1 MTELNL
7 EQLIAELVPLKE
19 LNPENRARLAGT
31 ARVETI
37 PPGQKLTAGKESP
50 MFVYVLSGKL
60 GLASIGRAAGSVEAG
75 TPRAKL
81 PVFADRAAANDF
93 AIAETPTQVL
103 RVVKQQFS
111 ELLNAE
117 HLSGF
122 EVVSDLEVSQT
133 ESALFG
139 DIYAAYQEKKLALPP
154 MPEVALRIRQ
164 LADDPDVGI
173 PEIAKVVQ
181 MDPAVAGAI
190 LHAANSPL
198 FMGAKAVSTIKD
210 AVVRLGLKTTRSLA
224 TSIAMRQTFQLK
236 SSLVKE
242 RIQQLWEHSVNV
254 SALSYVIARRHGK
267 PFDPDRAL
275 LAGLLHDIGIIP
287 ILSYI
292 ETRGIKPSPS
302 ELDHIIAKLHGMI
315 GVLVLNYWGLDPELV
330 TVVEESDSWLRN
342 PAPEP
347 DLCDIVLI
355 AQAYG
360 YQGTERAATIP
371 PLGEIPALKKLRLG
385 ELDEAG
391 QLSVLKEAE
400 SEVAGVKQILSA

>member
-7 EQLIAELVPLKE
+7 EQLIAELVPVKE
-19 LNPENRARLAGT
+19 LNAENRARLAG
-31 ARVETI
+31 AATI
-37 PPGQKLTAGKESP
+37 EHLPAGQRLNAGKETAT
-50 MFVYVLSGKL
+50 FVYLLEGKL
-60 GLASIGRAAGSVEAG
+60 GLASIGRAAGSVEAA

-81 PVFADRAAANDF
+81 PIFADRAAANDF
-93 AIAETPTQVL
+93 AVAEGPAKLL
-103 RVVKQQFS
+103 RIDKQRFS

-122 EVVSDLEVSQT
+122 EVVSDVEVSQT

-139 DIYAAYQEKKLALPP
+139 EIYAAYQQKKLNLPP

-164 LADDPDVGI
+164 MADNPDVGI

-181 MDPAVAGAI
+181 MDPAVAGAL

-198 FMGAKAVSTIKD
+198 FAGAKAVSTIKD

-236 SSLVKE
+236 SSVVKE
-242 RIQQLWEHSVNV
+242 RVRQLWEHSVNV

-275 LAGLLHDIGIIP
+275 LAGLLHDIGTIP
-287 ILSYI
+287 ILAYI
-292 ETRGIKPSPS
+292 ESRNLKPSPT

-315 GVLVLNYWGLDPELV
+315 GVLVLNYWGLDPELI
-330 TVVEESDSWLRN
+330 TVVEESDSWLRD
-342 PAPEP
+342 PGPDA
-347 DLCDIVLI
+347 DLCDVVLL

-360 YQGTERAATIP
+360 YQGTPRASAIP
-371 PLGEIPALKKLRLG
+371 PLGEIPALKKLKLG

-400 SEVAGVKQILSA
+400 AEVAGVKQILTA